1 MLSLLPVSLGK
12 HEDIVLRAHI
22 ELSRAF
28 LKIRAKETA
37 WLAEQGLTLTQF
49 AILEAL
55 YHLGDLSVGEITKV
69 ILSTPGNMTV
79 VIKNLH
85 TKGLIE
91 VFSSP
96 KDKRIKMLRITSEGR
111 AIIEAIFP
119 DHVEHLVSLYD
130 QALSEN
136 EIQMLSQL
144 LRKLEKAQ

>member
-1 MLSLLPVSLGK
+1 MFMRRPKSYGK

-28 LKIRAKETA
+28 LKIRAKEIA
-37 WLAEQGLTLTQF
+37 WLAQQGLTLTQF

-55 YHLGDLSVGEITKV
+55 YHLGELSVGEITKV

-91 VFSSP
+91 VFPSP
-96 KDKRIKMLRITSEGR
+96 KDKRIKILRITSEGR
-111 AIIEAIFP
+111 AIIETIFP
-119 DHVEHLVSLYD
+119 GHVEHLVSLYD
-130 QALSEN
+130 QGLSES
-136 EIQMLSQL
+136 E
-144 LRKLEKAQ
+144 R